1 MRKVLSIKTDQL
13 ENEKYCRSMDLQSLE
28 ALKTEFNF
36 INSKCESLLK
46 ENSQL
51 LDDADLMY
59 KQLHQVEDDFQERL
73 TNLSSE
79 LQNERNHS
87 SLQVDRLKAFEAEAK
102 LLKVARDTQMNEK
115 EGLQRSVE
123 ELKQWL
129 SAKEAECQVVT
140 KIVMLM

>member
-1 MRKVLSIKTDQL
+1 M
-13 ENEKYCRSMDLQSLE
+13 
-28 ALKTEFNF
+28 
-36 INSKCESLLK
+36 LK

-59 KQLHQVEDDFQERL
+59 KQLHQVQDDFQERF

-79 LQNERNHS
+79 LQNERNHT

-102 LLKVARDTQMNEK
+102 FLKVARDTQMNEK
-115 EGLQRSVE
+115 RLQRSVE

-140 KIVMLM
+140 EDRDAHVKRKKRCSEVLKN